1 MSFMIAV
8 EVNEGS
14 GKMSIKIKQLD
25 QYYGR
30 KQVLHGIDLTIETGM
45 YGLLGRNGA
54 GKSTLMKTLATLL
67 PCNHGEIVMENIS
80 IQQRKEIRSI
90 IGYLPQEFSMYGN
103 MSAYD
108 VLDYLGILSDMPT
121 DRRRERIKTVL
132 AQVNLTVHQKT
143 KVKAMSGGMK
153 RRLGIAQALLHDPKI
168 LIVDEPTAGLDPE
181 ERLRF
186 RNLLVEIADQ
196 RIVLLSTHIAGDIEA
211 VAENLAIMDQGRII
225 YSGTVSELLDS
236 AEGHIFTV
244 RVPRTELNAIKQQ
257 VQVITLYQEGSH
269 IDVRFIRQGKS
280 KIMEHPLLLQA
291 APTLEDAYLYSLK
304 EKVGEVK

>member
-1 MSFMIAV
+1 
-8 EVNEGS
+8 
-14 GKMSIKIKQLD
+14 MSIIIKQLNQ
-25 QYYGR
+25 QYGK

-67 PCNHGEIVMENIS
+67 PCNDGDIQMDGLS
-80 IQQRKEIRSI
+80 IQRRKEIRSI
-90 IGYLPQEFSMYGN
+90 IGYLPQEFSMYSN
-103 MSAYD
+103 MSAFD
-108 VLDYLGILSDMPT
+108 VLDYLGILSEIPAEK
-121 DRRRERIKTVL
+121 RKERISTVL

-186 RNLLVEIADQ
+186 RNLLAEIADQ

-225 YSGTVSELLDS
+225 YSGTVSDLLAV

-244 RVPRTELNAIKQQ
+244 RVPRTELSAVKQK
-257 VQVITLYQEGSH
+257 VQVINLYQEGSH
-269 IDVRFIRQGKS
+269 IDVRFIGKENE
-280 KIMEHPLLLQA
+280 KIMAHPLLLEA
-291 APTLEDAYLYSLK
+291 TPTLEDAYLYILQ
-304 EKVGEVK
+304 EMAGEQR

>member
-1 MSFMIAV
+1 MMEA
-8 EVNEGS
+8 EGNEGS
-14 GKMSIKIKQLD
+14 DEMSIIIKQLN
-25 QYYGR
+25 QHYGK

-67 PCNHGEIVMENIS
+67 PCNDGEIRMDGLS
-80 IQQRKEIRSI
+80 IQRRKDIRSI
-90 IGYLPQEFSMYGN
+90 IGYLPQEFSMYSN
-103 MSAYD
+103 MSAFD
-108 VLDYLGILSDMPT
+108 VLDYLGILSEIPT
-121 DRRRERIKTVL
+121 EKRKERINTVL

-186 RNLLVEIADQ
+186 RNLLAEIADQ

-225 YSGTVSELLDS
+225 YSGTVSDLLAA

-244 RVPRTELNAIKQQ
+244 RVPRTELSAVKQK
-257 VQVITLYQEGSH
+257 VQVINLYQEGSH
-269 IDVRFIRQGKS
+269 IDVRFIGKENE
-280 KIMEHPLLLQA
+280 KIMEHPLILEA
-291 APTLEDAYLYSLK
+291 SPTLEDAYLYILQ
-304 EKVGEVK
+304 EMAGEQR